1 MIDMKQMG
9 ERISRLRQE
18 KELTQIALA
27 EKLGISSQA
36 ISKWERGQSFPD
48 LSRLDELAELL
59 EADVGYLLTGRE

>member
-18 KELTQIALA
+18 KDLTQINLA

-59 EADVGYLLTGRE
+59 EADVGYLLTGHE

>member
-18 KELTQIALA
+18 KKLTQIALA

-36 ISKWERGQSFPD
+36 ISKWERGQAFPD
-48 LSRLDELAELL
+48 VSRLDELAELL
-59 EADVGYLLTGRE
+59 EADVVYLLMGQE

>member
-18 KELTQIALA
+18 KKLTQIALG

-36 ISKWERGQSFPD
+36 ISKWERGQAFPD
-48 LSRLDELAELL
+48 VSRLDELAELL
-59 EADVGYLLTGRE
+59 DADVGYLLMGQE

>member
-18 KELTQIALA
+18 KELTQINLA

-36 ISKWERGQSFPD
+36 ISKWECGQSFPD
-48 LSRLDELAELL
+48 ISRLDELAELL
-59 EADVGYLLTGRE
+59 EADVAYLLTGHE

>member
-18 KELTQIALA
+18 KKLTQIELG

-36 ISKWERGQSFPD
+36 ISKWERGQAFPD
-48 LSRLDELAELL
+48 VSRLDELAELL
-59 EADVGYLLTGRE
+59 EADVGYLLMGQE

>member
-18 KELTQIALA
+18 KKLTQIALA

-36 ISKWERGQSFPD
+36 ISKWERGQAFPD

-59 EADVGYLLTGRE
+59 EADVGYLLMGQE